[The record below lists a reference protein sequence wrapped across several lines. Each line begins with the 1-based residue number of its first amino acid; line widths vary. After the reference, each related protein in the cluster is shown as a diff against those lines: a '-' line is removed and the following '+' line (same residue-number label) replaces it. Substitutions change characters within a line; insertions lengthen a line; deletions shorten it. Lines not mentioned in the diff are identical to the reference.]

1 MYDSIEDIKLV
12 PLKEKNPNSGKAD
25 LPDYDTV
32 SFEKLE
38 ISVSDPK
45 SSSGCEASP
54 TKPEDSSSAEY
65 SVVMKKTKTT
75 EAMSATDKV
84 EEYNVLVH
92 NTTPAPGSALNSQP
106 RQTVVTYASLN
117 KTLSGD
123 GAELTPDLSPG
134 EVPPPPVPPPISKSD
149 LLAIGGGQEP
159 KPSGQTAAA
168 TSISSGNITATPIP
182 TEKNLS
188 YQNCPP
194 AQQGASSIS
203 GPAVNQ
209 EEPGREGG
217 REGGGEGEGESLYM
231 NT

>member
-12 PLKEKNPNSGKAD
+12 PLKQKNSNSGKAD
-25 LPDYDTV
+25 LPDYDTI

-38 ISVSDPK
+38 ISVGEPK
-45 SSSGCEASP
+45 SSSSSEAPP
-54 TKPEDSSSAEY
+54 TKPEDSSSVEY

-75 EAMSATDKV
+75 EARSATDKV

-123 GAELTPDLSPG
+123 GAELTSDLSPG

-149 LLAIGGGQEP
+149 LLAISGGQEP
-159 KPSGQTAAA
+159 GQTPAA
-168 TSISSGNITATPIP
+168 TLISSSNITATPIS
-182 TEKNLS
+182 TEKNIS

-203 GPAVNQ
+203 GPAENQ
-209 EEPGREGG
+209 EEGREGG
-217 REGGGEGEGESLYM
+217 REGGGDGEGESLYM